1 MITNADITI
10 YHETYNKET
19 RLKEWTS
26 RQYPGVNWYGKQAVS
41 VGDTGLNTADSYI
54 VRIPTEETIVISN
67 GDLVVKGLV
76 TDQITGPSQLT
87 GKYECFVVIRFRKQ
101 GGSKMKIIQNL
112 ADPSRYSI
120 KCPYAMT
127 PTRVVVHNTANDAP
141 AANEI
146 AYMIRNDNEVSF
158 HYAVD
163 DQEVV
168 QGVPENRNT
177 WNAGDGN
184 GKGNRE
190 GIAVEIC
197 YSLSGGEKFTKAEQ
211 NAAEFIASI
220 LKRYGWGMDRVTKHQ
235 DYNGKY
241 CPHRTLDLGWDR
253 FLKMVEAHLNGD
265 KPAPSPTPAPA
276 PEPAKTVDVYYRV
289 RTKADGWLPEVKN
302 LEDYA
307 GFTGA
312 VTDVAVRVSAGSVK
326 YRVHIKGG
334 NWLPYVTGCNINDAV
349 NGYAGNGLE
358 IDAVEVYYYTPDSIR
373 PYKKAKYRVAP
384 VGGSYYPWQY
394 DNETGNGQDGYAGAF
409 GNAIGKLQIVIE

>member
-1 MITNADITI
+1 
-10 YHETYNKET
+10 
-19 RLKEWTS
+19 
-26 RQYPGVNWYGKQAVS
+26 
-41 VGDTGLNTADSYI
+41 
-54 VRIPTEETIVISN
+54 
-67 GDLVVKGLV
+67 
-76 TDQITGPSQLT
+76 
-87 GKYECFVVIRFRKQ
+87 
-101 GGSKMKIIQNL
+101 MKIIQNL
-112 ADPSRYSI
+112 ADPSRYAV
-120 KCPYAMT
+120 KCPYAMA

-168 QGVPENRNT
+168 QGIPENRNT

-197 YSLSGGEKFTKAEQ
+197 YSLSGGEKFTKAEE

-220 LKRYGWGMDRVTKHQ
+220 LKRYGWGMDKVTKHQ
-235 DYNGKY
+235 DYNGKK

-265 KPAPSPTPAPA
+265 KPAPPPTP
-276 PEPAKTVDVYYRV
+276 EPVNMVDVYYRV

-312 VTDVAVRVSAGSVK
+312 VTDAAIRVSAGSVK

-334 NWLPYVTGCNINDAV
+334 KWLPCVTGCNINDGT

-358 IDAVEVYYYTPDSIR
+358 IDAIEVYYYTPDNIR

-384 VGGSYYPWQY
+384 VGGGYYPWQY

>member
-1 MITNADITI
+1 
-10 YHETYNKET
+10 
-19 RLKEWTS
+19 
-26 RQYPGVNWYGKQAVS
+26 
-41 VGDTGLNTADSYI
+41 
-54 VRIPTEETIVISN
+54 
-67 GDLVVKGLV
+67 
-76 TDQITGPSQLT
+76 
-87 GKYECFVVIRFRKQ
+87 
-101 GGSKMKIIQNL
+101 MKIIQNL
-112 ADPSRYSI
+112 ADPSRYAV
-120 KCPYAMT
+120 KCPYAMA

-141 AANEI
+141 AANDI

-168 QGVPENRNT
+168 QGIPENRNT

-197 YSLSGGEKFTKAEQ
+197 YSLSGGEKFTKAEE

-220 LKRYGWGMDRVTKHQ
+220 LKRYGWGMDKVTKHQ
-235 DYNGKY
+235 DYNGKK

-265 KPAPSPTPAPA
+265 KPAPPPTP
-276 PEPAKTVDVYYRV
+276 EPVKMVDVYYRV

-312 VTDVAVRVSAGSVK
+312 VTDAAIRVSAGSVK

-334 NWLPYVTGCNINDAV
+334 KWLPCVTGCNINDGT

-358 IDAVEVYYYTPDSIR
+358 IDAIEVYYYTPDNIR